1 MTELLAEWLLDA
13 LLGVLGLGRDTNA
26 WVFGLMLSI
35 QVLGIVSAAQ
45 AVMETRTSQGAIA
58 WAIVLLTFPV
68 LAVPAY
74 WIFGRNHVN
83 GYRKRRIREQ
93 LELQLG
99 SKVLGGM
106 LSASRVRDA
115 SLTRRMR
122 ILEEIT
128 GSPFTSNNQVEL
140 LIDGAQTFASM
151 FSGIAAA
158 HDHVLVSFY
167 IMRHDE
173 IGEPFKRAL
182 IERARAGVAVR
193 VMYDGIGTPRAAGSM
208 FEELRAAGV
217 KVVAFDGSRH
227 PGNRLSLN
235 FRNHR
240 KIVAVDGAR
249 AWVGGLN
256 IGREYAG
263 MDHEVGHWRD
273 THVCITG
280 PAALAVQAVVIEDWL
295 WATGESL
302 EALLWKPRMKPP
314 ADPGRVD
321 APEVAASPAAP
332 AVPATSA
339 DPGTSEA
346 LRSVLVA
353 PTSPASNIETCTLL
367 FMQLIGQA
375 RTRLWIAS
383 PYFVPDEQFV
393 TQLQLAALRGVEV
406 RILLPSRPDR
416 KLVQLASYAYL
427 KSLGDT
433 GVQFFRY
440 TRGFLHQKVVLVDD
454 DLASIGTVN
463 FDNRSFRLNFEI
475 SILIQS
481 RGFAT
486 QVAAMLESDFAQC
499 KRIST
504 DLLAQRGLAF
514 SFLVRAARLLAPV
527 L

>member
-1 MTELLAEWLLDA
+1 
-13 LLGVLGLGRDTNA
+13 
-26 WVFGLMLSI
+26 
-35 QVLGIVSAAQ
+35 
-45 AVMETRTSQGAIA
+45 METRTSQGAIA

-106 LSASRVRDA
+106 LSASRVRDE

-122 ILEEIT
+122 MLEEIT

-140 LIDGAQTFASM
+140 LINGAQTFASM
-151 FSGIAAA
+151 FSGIACAR
-158 HDHVLVSFY
+158 DHVLVSFY

-182 IERARAGVAVR
+182 IERVRAGVAVR

-263 MDHEVGHWRD
+263 MDHELGHWRD

-302 EALLWKPRMKPP
+302 EALLWKPRVKPP
-314 ADPGRVD
+314 ADPGPVEALD
-321 APEVAASPAAP
+321 AAAATGAP
-332 AVPATSA
+332 T
-339 DPGTSEA
+339 DPGASEA

-367 FMQLIGQA
+367 FMQLISQA

-393 TQLQLAALRGVEV
+393 TQLQLAALRGVDV
-406 RILLPSRPDR
+406 RILLPSRPDQ

-427 KSLGDT
+427 KPLGDT
-433 GVQFFRY
+433 GVHFFRY
-440 TRGFLHQKVVLVDD
+440 MRGFLHQKVVLVDD
-454 DLASIGTVN
+454 DLASVGTVN

-475 SILIQS
+475 SVLVQS
-481 RGFAT
+481 RSFAA
-486 QVAAMLESDFAQC
+486 QVAAMLEDDFTHC
-499 KRIST
+499 KRIGT
-504 DLLAQRGLAF
+504 DLLERRGLAF

>member
-1 MTELLAEWLLDA
+1 MNEFVSEWLLKLLGA
-13 LLGVLGLGRDTNA
+13 LLGLDPETNA
-26 WVFGLMLSI
+26 WVFGLMLGVQI
-35 QVLGIVSAAQ
+35 LGIVSAAQ

-58 WAIVLLTFPV
+58 WVLVLLSIPA

-74 WIFGRNHVN
+74 WVFGRNHVN
-83 GYRKRRIREQ
+83 GYRKKRIREQ
-93 LELQLG
+93 LESQLG
-99 SKVLGGM
+99 SKVLGGL

-115 SLTRRMR
+115 GLTRRMG

-128 GSPFTSNNQVEL
+128 GSPFTSGNRVDL
-140 LIDGAQTFASM
+140 LIDGAQTFASI
-151 FSGIAAA
+151 FAGIAAA
-158 HDHVLVSFY
+158 RDHILVSFY

-173 IGEPFKRAL
+173 IGEPFKKAL
-182 IERARAGVAVR
+182 IERARAGVQVR

-208 FEELRAAGV
+208 FQALRAAGV

-227 PGNRLSLN
+227 PGNRFSLN

-240 KIVAVDGAR
+240 KIVAVDGRR

-263 MDHEVGHWRD
+263 MDPEVGHWRD
-273 THVCITG
+273 THVCMTG
-280 PAALAVQAVVIEDWL
+280 PAALAVEAVVIEDWL

-302 EALLWKPRMKPP
+302 EALLWQPKPLP
-314 ADPGRVD
+314 AGSLDH
-321 APEVAASPAAP
+321 ASPALENPEASEEAP
-332 AVPATSA
+332 
-339 DPGTSEA
+339 
-346 LRSVLVA
+346 SVLVA

-375 RTRLWIAS
+375 RKRLWIAS

-393 TQLQLAALRGVEV
+393 TQLQLAALRGVDV
-406 RILLPSRPDR
+406 RIMVPARPDHR
-416 KLVQLASYAYL
+416 LVQLASYAYL
-427 KSLGDT
+427 KSLGET
-433 GVQFFRY
+433 GVRFFRY

-454 DLASIGTVN
+454 DFASVGTVN

-475 SILIQS
+475 SILVQGN
-481 RGFAT
+481 GFAS
-486 QVAAMLESDFAQC
+486 QVASMLDRDFTHC
-499 KRIST
+499 KRLDA
-504 DLLAQRGLAF
+504 DLLDQRGLAF